1 MEVLLNI
8 DNYEEW
14 VCNDNLDF
22 SEVEKDEIKKLMETD
37 LCGEMTV

>member
-8 DNYEEW
+8 DDEW

-22 SEVEKDEIKKLMETD
+22 SEVEKDEIKKKLVWIM
-37 LCGEMTV
+37 